1 MTDNESGARG
11 GLGTIRNASR
21 LLELLAQGPAFHHLT
36 ELAQESGMSVPTVHR
51 LLRSLTIA
59 KLVSQDPTTAR
70 YGLGPELTR
79 LSNHFVS
86 RHPVATAFAPFA
98 VSLRNQ
104 LNATVSIHIL
114 VDGEVV
120 CIDQIDADDRGAF
133 RSPGTT
139 QPVTRSAPGRVLL
152 SHAPMDHWSTVIES
166 DPQISDTDRDV
177 WARAD
182 FVHVLSQDMV
192 HPAQVAVPIRD
203 ASGMVVASLC
213 ADVESAAEAAQ
224 IDRTGAALARTAMTC
239 GRTIIHA

>member
-21 LLELLAQGPAFHHLT
+21 LLELLAKGPNLHHLT

-59 KLVSQDPTTAR
+59 KLVIQDPATAR

-98 VSLRNQ
+98 VPLRNQ
-104 LNATVSIHIL
+104 LSATVSIHIL
-114 VDGEVV
+114 VDAEVV

-133 RSPGTT
+133 RSPGTS
-139 QPVTRSAPGRVLL
+139 QYVTRSAPGRVLL
-152 SHAPMDHWSTVIES
+152 SHAGAQTWARSAEANG
-166 DPQISDTDRDV
+166 QISEAEREE
-177 WARAD
+177 WARSD
-182 FVHVLSQDMV
+182 FVHVISQDMV
-192 HPAQVAVPIRD
+192 HPSQAAVPIRD
-203 ASGMVVASLC
+203 AGGAVVAALC
-213 ADVESAAEAAQ
+213 ADVDSTAEPEQIAQ
-224 IDRTGAALARTAMTC
+224 VGVALARTAMTC
-239 GRTIIHA
+239 GRTITHA